1 MTKGH
6 YPFHEISMPTIP
18 INWVGGMAFL
28 VIHGNISQ
36 ITSPRRLVIEMA
48 RKTLVVFSVLMLA
61 LLFTSSAVLAVSE
74 SSENAH
80 GMDEVAGVLAQG
92 M

>member
-1 MTKGH
+1 
-6 YPFHEISMPTIP
+6 MPTIP

-36 ITSPRRLVIEMA
+36 ITTPRRLVIEMA
-48 RKTLVVFSVLMLA
+48 RKTLVVFSTLMRA

-74 SSENAH
+74 SSEI
-80 GMDEVAGVLAQG
+80 AQG
-92 M
+92 LDVVADELALGM

>member
-6 YPFHEISMPTIP
+6 YPFHEISMPSFP
-18 INWVGGMAFL
+18 INRVGGMAIIL
-28 VIHGNISQ
+28 IPGNISQ

-48 RKTLVVFSVLMLA
+48 CKTLVVFSVLMHA

-74 SSENAH
+74 SSENAQ
-80 GMDEVAGVLAQG
+80 GLGEVAGELALE